1 MGLTTGPLNR
11 RGGAWILSIPTVTED
26 CENQKTWQEIFL
38 GLKWMER
45 NSAVCVRVCACAC
58 RRMLMSKCSNA
69 CIIVCSVHSC
79 CWSVKIAQSQER
91 ALYSPNSVS
100 ILGRPLHILTTLS
113 RSARIKLSFIF
124 SYITPK
130 TSVVS

>member
-45 NSAVCVRVCACAC
+45 NSAVCVRVCVRVQTHAD
-58 RRMLMSKCSNA
+58 
-69 CIIVCSVHSC
+69 V
-79 CWSVKIAQSQER
+79 
-91 ALYSPNSVS
+91 
-100 ILGRPLHILTTLS
+100 
-113 RSARIKLSFIF
+113 
-124 SYITPK
+124 
-130 TSVVS
+130 